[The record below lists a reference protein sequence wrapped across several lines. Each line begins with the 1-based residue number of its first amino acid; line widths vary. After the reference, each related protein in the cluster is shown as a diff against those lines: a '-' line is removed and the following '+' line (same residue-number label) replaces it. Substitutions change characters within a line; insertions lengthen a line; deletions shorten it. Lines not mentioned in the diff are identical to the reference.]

1 MWHDDIG
8 GNIDIGGGLL
18 VLMALERR
26 LNKAK
31 VAIFWWYCDAGL
43 IIVSSSI
50 RDFVER

>member
-31 VAIFWWYCDAGL
+31 GNDRYCAENGHFGL
-43 IIVSSSI
+43 
-50 RDFVER
+50 